1 MKKNRNIVFLH
12 SYDSLNTE
20 IVALTSALCIY
31 PLLFTSQK
39 FWTKIPTLRHFK
51 NRHSVSLI
59 LSDFQNS
66 EGDKKD
72 IFATVRENFFPVLM
86 KGTCRFVCRT
96 NQTFRT
102 RIPRQISVVLD
113 SMTTF
118 ID

>member
-1 MKKNRNIVFLH
+1 MPDIFLLSEAVLSQMSSEEEQKYRVFAQLRFIKH
-12 SYDSLNTE
+12 RDCSFN
-20 IVALTSALCIY
+20 VCFVCIY

-72 IFATVRENFFPVLM
+72 IFAIVRENFFPVLM

-96 NQTFRT
+96 N
-102 RIPRQISVVLD
+102 
-113 SMTTF
+113 
-118 ID
+118 